1 MYSGSML
8 AKNWRLCT
16 VLTASACQ
24 ISMRPAA
31 NRTLLLCRLVAR
43 LSLLHKNCSRL
54 DLTFFIVM
62 FWAPG
67 RSQVEKRTW

>member
-1 MYSGSML
+1 MYSDSVL

-16 VLTASACQ
+16 VLAISACQ
-24 ISMRPAA
+24 INMQPAA
-31 NRTLLLCRLVAR
+31 NRRLVAR

-54 DLTFFIVM
+54 DLTFFTVM

-67 RSQVEKRTW
+67 RSQVEKSTW